1 MVKFGHLD
9 AMMKVH
15 WAVIRAKTA
24 QNLQHNKLNCQKIAS
39 ESLPAIHIQR
49 FYWVMDESMHVA
61 HSAIHTAPW
70 DWIWKV
76 NSSRPSKLC
85 QAKNLST
92 SNLEL
97 ITWWCWLN
105 LVKSIR
111 LAVPSKG
118 NWDAYHHE
126 HHRAKHD
133 EEKDNCWSQAFLL
146 HGMSSLLMQFGPQR
160 TVRLSEIVRTVRC
173 MHLVWTTIISLVS
186 WRKTPK
192 LFSHRKK
199 RHLKTSNWSQVKI
212 DSCISRFIWRSSQI
226 ILYLGLVFISL

>member
-160 TVRLSEIVRTVRC
+160 TVRLSVYRNRSDGSVYAFGLNNYNQLGIVKKNSEAIFTPQ
-173 MHLVWTTIISLVS
+173 
-186 WRKTPK
+186 KTPFENVK
-192 LFSHRKK
+192 LITGK
-199 RHLKTSNWSQVKI
+199 N
-212 DSCISRFIWRSSQI
+212 RF
-226 ILYLGLVFISL
+226 LYL